1 MSQEL
6 TISDS
11 LYSKLESLARKH
23 GLKNVDEL
31 LQRLIE
37 GEITN
42 TDKLRQRQ
50 EIVQRIHALRDDLLR
65 KYGAMTDSTESIRE
79 DRER

>member
-11 LYSKLESLARKH
+11 LYSQLESLARKH
-23 GLKNVDEL
+23 GLKNVNGL

-50 EIVQRIHALRDDLLR
+50 EIVQRIHVLRNDLFR
-65 KYGAMTDSTESIRE
+65 KYGPMTDSTELIRE